1 MSTHRT
7 PPTEAPRSLRERD
20 SRSEREQRFERTD
33 SPASVQPTRA
43 RRRPANEPGS
53 SRLRG
58 WRGDVAAASGLNV
71 LAGIWLIIAPFVLGY
86 GSGDPYWNDIV
97 FGAIIAVL
105 ALVRISGAYRASEL
119 SWINALIGVW
129 LFVSAFWLDSTGRA
143 GGNDIILGIVVF
155 LLAIASASATEDAAI
170 VEEGRGGP
178 TF

>member
-7 PPTEAPRSLRERD
+7 PQTDAPRNWRERD
-20 SRSEREQRFERTD
+20 LQHEQRFERTG
-33 SPASVQPTRA
+33 SPVGQDRPLGP
-43 RRRPANEPGS
+43 RRPANEPGS
-53 SRLRG
+53 RRRWR
-58 WRGDVAAASGLNV
+58 WRGDVAVASGLNV
-71 LAGIWLIIAPFVLGY
+71 LAGIWLIIAPFALGY

-143 GGNDIILGIVVF
+143 GGNDIILGIIVF
-155 LLAIASASATEDAAI
+155 LLAIASASATEDAAV

-178 TF
+178 TL

>member
-1 MSTHRT
+1 MSTHQT
-7 PPTEAPRSLRERD
+7 PEMGAP
-20 SRSEREQRFERTD
+20 RSERERRFRRTTETD
-33 SPASVQPTRA
+33 TAMGP
-43 RRRPANEPGS
+43 RRPANEPGS
-53 SRLRG
+53 SRLWS

-97 FGAIIAVL
+97 FGAIVAVL

-143 GGNDIILGIVVF
+143 GGNDIILGIIVF

-170 VEEGRGGP
+170 VEDGRGGP

>member
-1 MSTHRT
+1 MSTHQGPQT
-7 PPTEAPRSLRERD
+7 DAPRSWRERD
-20 SRSEREQRFERTD
+20 LRREREQRFERTD
-33 SPASVQPTRA
+33 SPAMRTRA
-43 RRRPANEPGS
+43 PRRPANEPGS

-58 WRGDVAAASGLNV
+58 WRGDVAVASGLNV

-97 FGAIIAVL
+97 FGAIVAVL

-129 LFVSAFWLDSTGRA
+129 LFVSAFWLDNTGRA
-143 GGNDIILGIVVF
+143 GGNDIILGIIVF

-170 VEEGRGGP
+170 VEERRGGP
-178 TF
+178 TL